1 MLLKNKLF
9 KSTLSILLVLL
20 LTITCMPISA
30 SAAKLEVVNILS
42 APIRITEYT
51 NGVYT
56 NDYNPETGEYDL
68 EYYLYEPLLGWEYT
82 VILSDGST
90 ISNIEDYS
98 KGFYYN
104 DEFYSLNIKDNQ
116 SYTNQWT
123 AGNTYIVTVT
133 IDNCTVDV
141 PVEIIECPFASI
153 EATPVSVMEY
163 TRGHYEYDYNEET
176 DKCDLEYYHYDVDS
190 DTSFT
195 LTLKDGTTLKSDGS
209 WFRYDGVRYDIN
221 ISTNQSYKNQW
232 IAGNTYA
239 MEISLLNLKT
249 EAPVTITECPI
260 ENIEIEPITIAEG
273 AWGNYTYDYNPETD
287 DYDLEYFKYKPEAE
301 LEYTITFKDGSTIIE
316 AYSTRFEYND
326 TKFDLVTSTNQSYK
340 NQWTAGNTYTMN
352 VLLGR
357 FNIDVPVTITESP
370 FESIEIKPISILE
383 GTCGDYEYD
392 YNPETDDWD
401 LEYYRYDLEYELEY
415 TITLKDGSSFSY
427 YGTDFFYNGQRY
439 NLSIIDLQSYEN
451 QWTVGNTYTIE
462 VLTGN
467 IFNTDV
473 PVTITG
479 SAFKSIEIKPI
490 SITEFTCGDYEYDYN
505 PETDDWD
512 LEYYHYNLKDK
523 LEYTITL
530 TDGSTIENYGSY
542 FYYDGQR
549 YDFSITTSQSYENQ
563 WTAGNTYTMEVSL
576 DNFTVDVPVSIN
588 SYPFE
593 KIEIKPIS
601 IIKETHGEY
610 ESIYNPETGDYDL
623 VYYHYWPEDIMEYTI
638 TLNDGTTI
646 TGTGNEFE
654 YNDEW
659 YYLDYETVQGYD
671 NQWTAGNT
679 YTMTVSLNN
688 ISVNVPVTI
697 NEMPFESIKVEPI
710 TLYEEIDGEYHHD
723 YNPET
728 DDYDLE
734 YFEYYNYD
742 KLKYTVTLND
752 GSTIEGKGS
761 SFYYNDEEFY
771 IDYYTDQSYENQW
784 TVGNTY
790 TMTVSLNDISVDVPV
805 TIAENPIKSIEFEP
819 ISIIEKTTGSYVSKY
834 NPETGKRDPEFFK
847 YYPENKMQFTVTLND
862 GTKIDGR
869 RNGFE
874 YDGTIYTF
882 DHYITDHQ
890 SYGNQWTVGNT
901 YTFTVYLN
909 NISAE
914 APVTII
920 ENPFKSIE
928 IKPITIEEFT
938 NGDYVR
944 DFIPGKV
951 GITPKYYCYS
961 PKELIEYTITLNDGS
976 KISGTGD
983 EFDYAGD
990 TYNLNIKTE
999 QSYENQWTAGNT
1011 YTMTVGI
1018 STTSV
1023 DVPVTITSSTP
1034 TPTLKG
1040 DVDNDGFI
1048 TIKDATMAQEH
1059 VARLRTLTDTS
1070 ALNADVDG
1078 SGDINIVDATYIQMY
1093 VAKQITSFDKI

>member
-30 SAAKLEVVNILS
+30 SAAKLEVVNILI

-301 LEYTITFKDGSTIIE
+301 LEYTITFKDGSTIE

-427 YGTDFFYNGQRY
+427 YGTDFFYNGQCY

-623 VYYHYWPEDIMEYTI
+623 EYYHYNPEYKMEYTI
-638 TLNDGTTI
+638 TLT
-646 TGTGNEFE
+646 
-654 YNDEW
+654 
-659 YYLDYETVQGYD
+659 
-671 NQWTAGNT
+671 
-679 YTMTVSLNN
+679 
-688 ISVNVPVTI
+688 
-697 NEMPFESIKVEPI
+697 
-710 TLYEEIDGEYHHD
+710 
-723 YNPET
+723 
-728 DDYDLE
+728 
-734 YFEYYNYD
+734 
-742 KLKYTVTLND
+742 D
-752 GSTIEGKGS
+752 GSTIENYGS
-761 SFYYNDEEFY
+761 YFYYDGN
-771 IDYYTDQSYENQW
+771 YYYFSISTDQSYENQW
-784 TVGNTY
+784 TTGNTYSMEVNLGPLSTNVPVTITNHPFKRIEAKPISIFANCNGNYYCDYNPETDIYDLEYYHYYPQDALEFIITLIDGTTIEGNGSSFEYDGSKYYLEIETNQSYYSSWEIGNTY
-790 TMTVSLNDISVDVPV
+790 TAEVSLFDISTKVPV
-805 TIAENPIKSIEFEP
+805 TINEPPFKNIEVKPITIGEYTNGDFINCDPE
-819 ISIIEKTTGSYVSKY
+819 TYDYVSKY
-834 NPETGKRDPEFFK
+834 
-847 YYPENKMQFTVTLND
+847 YYYY
-862 GTKIDGR
+862 I
-869 RNGFE
+869 NG
-874 YDGTIYTF
+874 
-882 DHYITDHQ
+882 
-890 SYGNQWTVGNT
+890 
-901 YTFTVYLN
+901 
-909 NISAE
+909 
-914 APVTII
+914 
-920 ENPFKSIE
+920 
-928 IKPITIEEFT
+928 
-938 NGDYVR
+938 
-944 DFIPGKV
+944 
-951 GITPKYYCYS
+951 
-961 PKELIEYTITLNDGS
+961 LIEYTITTNDGTTFEAKGS
-976 KISGTGD
+976 W
-983 EFDYAGD
+983 F
-990 TYNLNIKTE
+990 TYNNDYYDLKIIDN
-999 QSYENQWTAGNT
+999 QSYENQWIANNT
-1011 YTMTVGI
+1011 YTIQVALGNIT
-1018 STTSV
+1018 V
-1023 DVPVTITSSTP
+1023 DVPVTITSSNP
-1034 TPTLKG
+1034 TSTLKG
-1040 DVDNDGFI
+1040 DVDCDGLI

-1059 VARLRTLTDTS
+1059 VARYKNLTDTS
-1070 ALNADVDG
+1070 AINADVDG